1 MDLEGR
7 HYHTDRKARTA
18 NDRFVFS
25 WCRRDHIHVN
35 AKVGL

>member
-25 WCRRDHIHVN
+25 WCVEGTIFM
-35 AKVGL
+35 